1 MLTWARAP
9 QKGITS
15 LMFAAINGH
24 APVVKLLLDAGAD
37 KNAKDK
43 VREMRVRGCLRRVCF
58 MLAVASR
65 V

>member
-1 MLTWARAP
+1 MLTWVRAP
-9 QKGITS
+9 QTGWTPLIT
-15 LMFAAINGH
+15 AAYNEH
-24 APVVKLLLDAGAD
+24 APVVKVLLDAGAD
-37 KNAKDK
+37 MNAKDT